1 MFQKY
6 ISETEIKNW
15 EIRNIDRLLRKSYNL
30 FTGKKQIKNKTNH
43 RIVLAKKFVSEIKC
57 EEGLY
62 EDHRPENRGGSRC
75 VTGLRLSLD

>member
-43 RIVLAKKFVSEIKC
+43 RIVLAKKFVSEI
-57 EEGLY
+57 
-62 EDHRPENRGGSRC
+62 
-75 VTGLRLSLD
+75 

>member
-43 RIVLAKKFVSEIKC
+43 RIVLAKKLGAEIKC

-62 EDHRPENRGGSRC
+62 EDHRPEKR
-75 VTGLRLSLD
+75 

>member
-30 FTGKKQIKNKTNH
+30 FTGKKQIKNK
-43 RIVLAKKFVSEIKC
+43 
-57 EEGLY
+57 LY
-62 EDHRPENRGGSRC
+62 TYLMQKNQGKSFM
-75 VTGLRLSLD
+75 VWWLQ

>member
-57 EEGLY
+57 KIM
-62 EDHRPENRGGSRC
+62 
-75 VTGLRLSLD
+75 